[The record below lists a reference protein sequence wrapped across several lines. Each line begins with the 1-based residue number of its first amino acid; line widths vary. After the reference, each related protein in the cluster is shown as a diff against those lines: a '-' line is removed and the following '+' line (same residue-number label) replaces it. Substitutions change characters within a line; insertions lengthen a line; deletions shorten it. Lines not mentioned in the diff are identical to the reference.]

1 MVVIAALVMQL
12 YLRRFL
18 NLYVAAAFLLTPS
31 AEAGLHLHGGVG
43 GSSLVGGILLNLGEP
58 QYFSGGTPF
67 LNWWKS
73 GSTLVLVSG
82 TNGTLTGRQIWDNG
96 TYLLTSTGELKN
108 PVPADVTSIAK
119 GIFTQVSFPTFQ
131 YEGTAF
137 ANFAGQQFDV
147 IWSGC
152 ANPTPSVNNL
162 GVGGTSSFGS
172 NSGTFTFGSS
182 GYNNVALTFSPN
194 ASGCTNNPPTNI
206 KVFQH
211 EYATNVANGELTNPD
226 WRATVRPFAFLRMMD
241 FMGINGSGITDSSQ
255 LAPLIYSSYVGFL
268 NVAYASTASSIS
280 GGVLTASG
288 EFGQLWQ
295 VGMKLTCEGCTNAMS
310 IASFGTGTGGDGTYN
325 LTCTPSC
332 NTISGKNVLGVPP
345 VGQNGESGPKG
356 AMGPDIV
363 CALANEIGTN
373 IEYPIPITATNQ
385 YVTDIATALKAC
397 TTKVV
402 KFSYGNEN
410 WNFGFAQFAYVG
422 ALAANTSLASG
433 NNYSGYRAA
442 QIFDII
448 QGVYGSNSGAGRWI
462 GAFGTFNAIP
472 GTGDA
477 VIAGAKT
484 AITNGSLHSLTQ
496 LASQID
502 TAPYT
507 GDFYGAALITNISV
521 GATPTVTAQND
532 NGAGSPLL
540 ANGQVIKLFVTGG
553 TMAAALNNQYATVSS
568 ATTTSFVINISTVG
582 LTYGASGSD
591 IAVDGTF
598 FKLADRAATL
608 NGSTPAT
615 YPTKFSYFTQQLSKA
630 ILNGTA
636 SDASY
641 GTINIGGNLSNNTGA
656 LPDLLNQH
664 ALLANAN
671 GLQLGQ
677 YEGGNTISMSGTLQ
691 AHPPAQLMEYFINWQ
706 FDNGVTGDSTNT
718 EGGIETAVFNTTCSL
733 TAGYSSYP
741 AQFTDAGPQSQFGP
755 WGALRFIPGDTSNI
769 KWATIASYNS
779 GHNACVDPTPPA
791 TWTTSFP
798 GTANNRFFGSSGCSP
813 CTDTLA
819 NAIIGTA
826 ATSVKILVTL
836 TGGSMTSVTCDGVTV
851 STPDV
856 VSTAGGRLAS
866 IYTVAVGAGSNTRNC
881 NMINSGAG
889 FQFREFYVVTASG
902 LGSPSP
908 VATATGSNN
917 TSITYHKGDLTI
929 SVAAC
934 NGAFTNTTGVTPA
947 GGTPSTT
954 TVFSDIDTVNGTAE
968 MAAFS
973 WPFSSTKFNVG
984 SGCAG
989 DLAVATYH

>member
-1 MVVIAALVMQL
+1 MKFSRRLILAVCMMAAVTLV
-12 YLRRFL
+12 
-18 NLYVAAAFLLTPS
+18 PS
-31 AEAGLHLHGGVG
+31 AKAGIHSHGSASILTSGGV
-43 GSSLVGGILLNLGEP
+43 LLNLSQP
-58 QYFSGGTPF
+58 QYFSGYNPF
-67 LNWWKS
+67 LNWWKI
-73 GSTLVLVSG
+73 GSTVQIVSSI
-82 TNGTLTGRQIWDNG
+82 NGTLVGRPIFDNG
-96 TYLLTSTGELKN
+96 TYLSTTTGELKN
-108 PVPADVTSIAK
+108 PVPADLTSIAK
-119 GIFTQVSFPTFQ
+119 GLFTQVSFPTFQ
-131 YEGTAF
+131 FEGTSF
-137 ANFAGQQFDV
+137 NNFAGQQWDV
-147 IWSGC
+147 TWSGC
-152 ANPTPSVNNL
+152 ANPTPSVSNL
-162 GVGGTSSFGS
+162 GTGGTSSFGS
-172 NSGTFTFGSS
+172 NSGTFTFGST

-211 EYATNVANGELTNPD
+211 QYATNVANGELTNPD
-226 WRATVRPFAFLRMMD
+226 WRSAVRPFAFLRMMD
-241 FMGINGSGITDSSQ
+241 FMGINGSAITDSSQ
-255 LAPLIYSSYVGFL
+255 LAGLSYFSYVGFL
-268 NVAYASTASSIS
+268 NIGYASTASSIS

-288 EFGQLWQ
+288 QFGQQWQ
-295 VGMKLTCEGCTNAMS
+295 VGMKLVCMGCTNAMS

-332 NTISGKNVLGVPP
+332 NTVTGKNILGVPP

-356 AMGPDIV
+356 GMAPDLA

-397 TTKVV
+397 TTKIV

-422 ALAANTSLASG
+422 ALAANIGVASG
-433 NNYSGYRAA
+433 NDYSGYRAA
-442 QIFDII
+442 QMFNII
-448 QGVYGSNSGAGRWI
+448 RGVYGSNSGAGRWI

-472 GTGDA
+472 GGTTA
-477 VIAGAKT
+477 VIQGAQT
-484 AITNGSLHSLTQ
+484 AITAGGLASLPQ

-507 GDFYGAALITNISV
+507 GDFYGAALVTGITAA
-521 GATPTVTAQND
+521 ATPTVTAQND
-532 NGAGSPLL
+532 DGSGSPLL
-540 ANGQVIKLFVTGG
+540 KNGQVIKLFVTGG

-568 ATTTSFVINISTVG
+568 ATTTSFVINISTAG
-582 LTYGASGSD
+582 LTYGSSGSD
-591 IAVDGTF
+591 IGVDATF
-598 FKLADRAATL
+598 FKLADRSAVL

-641 GTINIGGNLSNNTGA
+641 GTINIGGNLSGNTGA

-664 ALLANAN
+664 ALIANAS

-677 YEGGNTISMSGTLQ
+677 YEGGNSISMSGTLQ

-706 FDNGVTGDSTNT
+706 FDNGVVGDSANT
-718 EGGIETAVFNTTCSL
+718 EGGVETTMFNTTCSL

-755 WGALRFIPGDTSNI
+755 WGALRFFPGDESNP
-769 KWATIASYNS
+769 KWAAIASYNS
-779 GHNACVDPTPPA
+779 THGACVDPTPPA
-791 TWTTSFP
+791 VWTAAFP
-798 GTANNRFFGSSGCSP
+798 GTASNRYFNTTGCSP
-813 CTDTLA
+813 CTDTLPSA
-819 NAIIGTA
+819 VIGTA
-826 ATSVKILVTL
+826 PTSVKILVSL
-836 TGGSMTSVTCDGVTV
+836 TGGTMTSVTCDGVTV
-851 STPDV
+851 TTPDV
-856 VSTAGGRLAS
+856 FSNAGGRLAS
-866 IYTVAVGAGSNTRNC
+866 IYSVPVGAGSNTRSC
-881 NMINSGAG
+881 SIVNSGAG
-889 FQFREFYVVTASG
+889 FQFREFYVVTATG
-902 LGSPSP
+902 LLSPSP
-908 VATATGSNN
+908 TATATGSNN
-917 TSITYHKGDLTI
+917 ASVTYHKGDLTI
-929 SVAAC
+929 AVAAC
-934 NGAFTNTTGVTPA
+934 MGAFSNTTGVTPA